1 MYYTIITKEVT
12 KMKMI
17 NEELGKM
24 KILEFE
30 AEDVN
35 DPDWEKII
43 KILHENG
50 IRVMWG
56 NDNFMNFAWKE
67 EWED

>member
-1 MYYTIITKEVT
+1 
-12 KMKMI
+12 MKMI